1 MHGTCEV
8 SIECQH
14 EFTAMLLHVVNSL
27 CLPGGL
33 RGPSNLPMP
42 PDGVVGP
49 LEPLSA
55 LGGGI
60 FREPVLICLY
70 SGGILW
76 PPWLSMVSDS
86 HKAVISVVDECKG
99 KGW

>member
-1 MHGTCEV
+1 LHGTCEV
-8 SIECQH
+8 SIARQREIP
-14 EFTAMLLHVVNSL
+14 AVPPNVVNSL

-49 LEPLSA
+49 PEPLSA

-70 SGGILW
+70 SAGIL
-76 PPWLSMVSDS
+76 
-86 HKAVISVVDECKG
+86 
-99 KGW
+99 